1 MRIFVFSS
9 GAPAK
14 KLFSKVKAKDAAVQF
29 MPPVS
34 LKSALGDL
42 PPDSI
47 IYVDLSSLKPAETQ
61 KTLKL
66 LYASENIRWGVI
78 DPKGAVKDPAEIFH
92 RGGADYAGRDLV
104 KSPLNPAR
112 FAAVTGFRHIEAP
125 VAPKAASL
133 PAYIPSGTDWK
144 GIREGREYT
153 FCMMFIELDNQSA
166 IKKHASDKQVHDVTR
181 TFHDFVQKAVTA
193 MNGRVW
199 MWMDFCGLVLIPF
212 DGERCEAVLSCLRMV
227 MNRVII
233 SAEECDLGILLSY
246 RIALHIGNT
255 VYRARGDTGTII
267 SDSINSIFHLGQKF
281 ARPGHFLVTENAE
294 PFIPAGVRD
303 LFKSEGVY
311 EGRMIYRL
319 ALPG

>member
-1 MRIFVFSS
+1 
-9 GAPAK
+9 
-14 KLFSKVKAKDAAVQF
+14 
-29 MPPVS
+29 
-34 LKSALGDL
+34 
-42 PPDSI
+42 
-47 IYVDLSSLKPAETQ
+47 
-61 KTLKL
+61 
-66 LYASENIRWGVI
+66 
-78 DPKGAVKDPAEIFH
+78 
-92 RGGADYAGRDLV
+92 
-104 KSPLNPAR
+104 
-112 FAAVTGFRHIEAP
+112 
-125 VAPKAASL
+125 
-133 PAYIPSGTDWK
+133 
-144 GIREGREYT
+144 
-153 FCMMFIELDNQSA
+153 
-166 IKKHASDKQVHDVTR
+166 
-181 TFHDFVQKAVTA
+181 

-303 LFKSEGVY
+303 LFRSEGVY